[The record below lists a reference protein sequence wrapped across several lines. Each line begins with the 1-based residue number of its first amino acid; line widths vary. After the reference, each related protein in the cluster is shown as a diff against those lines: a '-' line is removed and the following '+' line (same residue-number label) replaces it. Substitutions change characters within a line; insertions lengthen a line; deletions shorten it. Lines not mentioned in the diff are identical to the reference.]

1 VLERAISRRNLSNG
15 VRQMKIADSFQQHL
29 WMALV
34 SLVLIW
40 GCAQQIPSGETADT
54 TGQATDGLSIGDA
67 AVPMRDRVR
76 LFADV
81 YLPHGDGPFP
91 VVLSRVPYGKRS
103 EYIFM
108 PALGR
113 FWKERGY
120 AFVVQDVRGRFGS
133 EGSFT
138 PFSYG
143 RKVFQPGKKI
153 SDAYDILDWIAAQT
167 WCDGNIGMM
176 GESYYGYTTL
186 AGAWSGP
193 PALKAISPANITVA
207 RKRRVLDGAFPLQ
220 AGGLWTLEMDEVERG
235 EYQDI
240 ADLDLLHLPLI
251 AMGEAHG
258 LRDVLWRERVTDYL
272 ERRVGWRD
280 RVNQFYARVRVFAL
294 HFGGWYD
301 TYTRGTIIIWE
312 GVRTQTTDEKARDSQ
327 WLVMG
332 PWDHEHL
339 SIHIS
344 GDDGMTRIGRLEI
357 GNGASSTYEELLVEF
372 FDHTLR
378 GVDNGFAARP
388 RVQYFTIGDNAWRS
402 ARQWPPKGVQATPMY
417 FHSYGSAATDS
428 SEGRLESARPGDEP
442 VDVYRYDP
450 RDPVTISS
458 EINVWERGFDMT
470 DRAKVPKRPD
480 VVAYTSGPLEDSL
493 ELTGPISV
501 NLYASS
507 TALDTDFTAA
517 LVDVFPDGY
526 SLLIQEGILRASFR
540 DRDVSPAPI
549 ESGKVYQFAIDLWA
563 TSYVVASGHRLRVE
577 ISSSNFPRLTRNL
590 NTGNEFGMRDE
601 IAVADQ
607 TIYHSKEYPSHA
619 LLPVMPR

>member
-1 VLERAISRRNLSNG
+1 MKTMDALEQLLRIT
-15 VRQMKIADSFQQHL
+15 
-29 WMALV
+29 LV
-34 SLVLIW
+34 SLALLW
-40 GCAQQIPSGETADT
+40 GCAQQIPTDQDRNTPGRM
-54 TGQATDGLSIGDA
+54 TDGLSIGDA
-67 AVPMRDRVR
+67 AISMRDGVR

-81 YLPHGDGPFP
+81 YLPRGDGPFP
-91 VVLSRVPYGKRS
+91 VILIRVPYGKRS

-143 RKVFQPGKKI
+143 RDTFQPGKEI
-153 SDAYDILDWIAAQT
+153 SDAYDTLDWVAAQS
-167 WCDGNIGMM
+167 WCDGSIGMM

-186 AGAWSGP
+186 AGAWSGH

-207 RKRRVLDGAFPLQ
+207 RERRVLDGAFPLQ
-220 AGGLWTLEMDEVERG
+220 AGGLWTLEMDDSENG

-240 ADLDLLHLPLI
+240 ADLDLSHLPLI
-251 AMGEAHG
+251 TMGEAHG
-258 LRDVLWRERVTDYL
+258 LRDVLWRERVTGYL
-272 ERRVGWRD
+272 ERRVDWRD
-280 RVNQFYARVRVFAL
+280 RVNQFYARVRVPAL

-301 TYTRGTIIIWE
+301 TYTRSTIAIWE
-312 GVRTQTTDEKARDSQ
+312 GVRRHSTDGKARNSQ

-344 GDDGMTRIGRLEI
+344 GEDGMTRIGRLEI
-357 GNGASSTYEELLVEF
+357 GKGSVSTYEELLVDF

-378 GVDNGFAARP
+378 GIDNGFAARP
-388 RVQYFTIGDNAWRS
+388 RVQYFTIGDNAWRWS
-402 ARQWPPKGVQATPMY
+402 RQWPREEVQATPMY
-417 FHSYGSAATDS
+417 FHSHGRSGTDAND
-428 SEGRLESARPGDEP
+428 GRLDFERPGDEP

-450 RDPVTISS
+450 RDPVSISS
-458 EINVWERGFDMT
+458 EINVWERGATMV
-470 DRAKVPKRPD
+470 DRAKVAKRPD
-480 VVAYTSGPLEDSL
+480 VVTYTSAPLGNAL
-493 ELTGPISV
+493 ELTGPITV

-507 TALDTDFTAA
+507 SAPDTDFTAA

-526 SLLIQEGILRASFR
+526 SLLIQEGLLRASFR
-540 DRDVSPAPI
+540 DRDVPPAPI
-549 ESGKVYQFAIDLWA
+549 EPGEVYRFVIDLWA
-563 TSYVVASGHRLRVE
+563 TSYVVSPGHRLRVE
-577 ISSSNFPRLTRNL
+577 ISSSDFPRLARNL
-590 NTGNEFGMRDE
+590 NTGNEFGMSDE

-607 TIYHSKEYPSHA
+607 TIYHSKEYPSHV

>member
-1 VLERAISRRNLSNG
+1 MKMMVLFE
-15 VRQMKIADSFQQHL
+15 QHL

-40 GCAQQIPSGETADT
+40 GCAQQIPAGENGDT
-54 TGQATDGLSIGDA
+54 PGQATDGLSIGDA
-67 AVPMRDRVR
+67 AVPMRDGVR

-91 VVLSRVPYGKRS
+91 VVLVRVPYGKRS

-133 EGSFT
+133 EGSFR
-138 PFSYG
+138 PFSDG
-143 RKVFQPGKKI
+143 REIFQAGQEVP
-153 SDAYDILDWIAAQT
+153 DAYDTLDWIAAQP

-186 AGAWSGP
+186 AGAWSGH

-207 RKRRVLDGAFPLQ
+207 RERRVLDGAYPLQ
-220 AGGLWTLEMDEVERG
+220 ASGLWTLEMDDIESG
-235 EYQDI
+235 EYQDVS
-240 ADLDLLHLPLI
+240 DLDLLHLPLI
-251 AMGEAHG
+251 TMGEAHG
-258 LRDVLWRERVTDYL
+258 LRDVLWRERVTGYL
-272 ERRVGWRD
+272 KRRVDWRD
-280 RVNQFYARVRVFAL
+280 RGNQLYARVRVPAL

-301 TYTRGTIIIWE
+301 TYTRSTIAIWE
-312 GVRTQTTDEKARDSQ
+312 GVRTHTADEKTRDSQ

-344 GDDGMTRIGRLEI
+344 GEDGMTRIGRLEI
-357 GNGASSTYEELLVEF
+357 GDGSVSTYEELLVEF

-378 GVDNGFAARP
+378 EVDNDFAARP

-402 ARQWPPKGVQATPMY
+402 ARQWPPEDVQAMPMY
-417 FHSYGSAATDS
+417 FHSHGSAATDS
-428 SEGRLESARPGDEP
+428 SDGRLDVARPGDEP

-458 EINVWERGFDMT
+458 ETNVWERGATMA

-480 VVAYTSGPLEDSL
+480 VVAYTSAPLEDSM
-493 ELTGPISV
+493 ELTGPITV
-501 NLYASS
+501 HLYASS
-507 TALDTDFTAA
+507 TAPDTDFTAA
-517 LVDVFPDGY
+517 LVDVFPNGY

-540 DRDVSPAPI
+540 DQDVPPAPI
-549 ESGKVYQFAIDLWA
+549 EPGEIYRFAIDLWA
-563 TSYVVASGHRLRVE
+563 TSYAVPPGHRLRVE

-590 NTGNEFGMRDE
+590 NTGNEFGMSDE

-607 TIYHSKEYPSHA
+607 TIYHSKEYPSHV

>member
-1 VLERAISRRNLSNG
+1 
-15 VRQMKIADSFQQHL
+15 MKMMDLFEQRL

-40 GCAQQIPSGETADT
+40 GCAQQIPDNENGDT
-54 TGQATDGLSIGDA
+54 PGQATDGLSIGDV
-67 AVPMRDRVR
+67 AVPMRDGVR

-91 VVLSRVPYGKRS
+91 VILIRVPYGKRS
-103 EYIFM
+103 EYTFM

-138 PFSYG
+138 PYSSG
-143 RKVFQPGKKI
+143 QEIFQPGQEVP
-153 SDAYDILDWIAAQT
+153 DAYDTLDWIAAQS

-176 GESYYGYTTL
+176 GESYYGYTSL
-186 AGAWSGP
+186 AGAWSGH
-193 PALKAISPANITVA
+193 PALKAISPATITVP
-207 RKRRVLDGAFPLQ
+207 RERRVLDGVFSLQ
-220 AGGLWTLEMDEVERG
+220 AGGLWTLEMDDIERG
-235 EYQDI
+235 EYQDTT
-240 ADLDLLHLPLI
+240 DLDLLHLPLI
-251 AMGEAHG
+251 TMGEAHG
-258 LRDVLWRERVTDYL
+258 LRDVLWRERATGYL
-272 ERRVGWRD
+272 ERPVDWRD
-280 RVNQFYARVRVFAL
+280 RVNQLYAGVRVPAL

-301 TYTRGTIIIWE
+301 TYTRGTLAIWE
-312 GVRTQTTDEKARDSQ
+312 GVRTHTTDEKARDSQ

-332 PWDHEHL
+332 PWDHEHV

-344 GDDGMTRIGRLEI
+344 GADGMTRIGRLEI
-357 GNGASSTYEELLVEF
+357 GDGSVSTYEELLVDF

-378 GVDNGFAARP
+378 GLDNGFATRP

-402 ARQWPPKGVQATPMY
+402 ARQWPPEGVQATPMY
-417 FHSYGSAATDS
+417 FHSHGRSGADS
-428 SEGRLESARPGDEP
+428 SDGRLDFAHPGDEP

-450 RDPVTISS
+450 RDPVTISA
-458 EINVWERGFDMT
+458 EINVWERGVEMS
-470 DRAKVPKRPD
+470 DRAKVVERPD
-480 VVAYTSGPLEDSL
+480 VLAYTSAPLDDSL
-493 ELTGPISV
+493 ELTGPITV

-507 TALDTDFTAA
+507 TAPDTDFTAA

-540 DRDVSPAPI
+540 DRDVPPAPI
-549 ESGKVYQFAIDLWA
+549 EPGEVYRFAIDLWA
-563 TSYVVASGHRLRVE
+563 TSYVVPPGHRLRVE
-577 ISSSNFPRLTRNL
+577 ISSSNFPRLARNL
-590 NTGNEFGMRDE
+590 NTGNEFGMSDE

-607 TIYHSKEYPSHA
+607 TIYHSKEYPSHV